1 MLALVTCTILVS
13 LSELFQ
19 AKESE
24 QAVTVVDGG
33 TPIYAAVLFSL
44 VMPVVCAIFANF
56 IKYAD
61 KVLRLDATDWN
72 CAAVGIMSL
81 AF

>member
-1 MLALVTCTILVS
+1 MI
-13 LSELFQ
+13 
-19 AKESE
+19 
-24 QAVTVVDGG
+24 VDGR

-61 KVLRLDATDWN
+61 KILRLDAFDWN
-72 CAAVGIMSL
+72 CASLGLMSV